1 MPPDFSYITFEIHFH
16 FTNILSPFSKKHAL
30 NHVVLLYTVEFT
42 NTHFDIFSFKRLPR
56 RFSLKRYLFLTAL
69 YTIALQAQ
77 QTSPLPTDTV
87 AAAGPWKH
95 SVVSGLNMTQV
106 ALKDWAQGGESA
118 LSYAVSAY
126 GRSIRE
132 DSVTLWTN
140 TYKFTFGQA
149 RLGSQGLKKTDD
161 KIDIES
167 VISYKL
173 RTFVDPYASLTLKS
187 QFALGFTYDPETGAK
202 TAVSKFFDPAYLT
215 QTVGFGYQPVPQVK
229 TRLGAGLREVITSQ
243 FNAYADD
250 PTTNHVE
257 TIKIDGGF
265 ESVTN
270 IDLDLDE
277 GLVFTSKLELF
288 AAFTALDEVI
298 IRADNTIAAKFNK
311 FISIILNMQIINDRR
326 VTPRTQIKETL
337 SLGISYTLI

>member
-1 MPPDFSYITFEIHFH
+1 M
-16 FTNILSPFSKKHAL
+16 
-30 NHVVLLYTVEFT
+30 
-42 NTHFDIFSFKRLPR
+42 
-56 RFSLKRYLFLTAL
+56 
-69 YTIALQAQ
+69 
-77 QTSPLPTDTV
+77 
-87 AAAGPWKH
+87 
-95 SVVSGLNMTQV
+95 
-106 ALKDWAQGGESA
+106 
-118 LSYAVSAY
+118 
-126 GRSIRE
+126 
-132 DSVTLWTN
+132 
-140 TYKFTFGQA
+140 
-149 RLGSQGLKKTDD
+149 
-161 KIDIES
+161 ES

-187 QFALGFTYDPETGAK
+187 QFALGFTHDPETGAK

-215 QTVGFGYQPVPQVK
+215 QTVGFGYQPFPQVK

-250 PTTNHVE
+250 PKTMHVE

-265 ESVTN
+265 ESVSN

-277 GLVFTSKLELF
+277 NLVFTSKLELF
-288 AAFTALDEVI
+288 APFNALDEVI

-311 FISIILNMQIINDRR
+311 LISVILNMQIINDRR